1 MTTNTTN
8 SSKKLSAPA
17 LRVSHLTF
25 VRVMS
30 AVIED
35 TASMSPEDAISVISA
50 VRAYLS
56 APCAISLGGEHDD
69 LLRKY
74 RDIIDRAAMRSAKA
88 RAASLRRKA
97 VHAEPSP
104 LPQPTMPE
112 PEPIIE
118 TEPITAPEPK
128 ATPAPASKPESP
140 KAPSRPRIKIK
151 HKSPA
156 RGGHKNFGGP
166 KWSR

>member
-1 MTTNTTN
+1 MTTNRSN
-8 SSKKLSAPA
+8 KLSAPA

-35 TASMSPEDAISVISA
+35 TASMSPEDAIAVISA
-50 VRAYLS
+50 VRDYLS
-56 APCAISLGGEHDD
+56 TPCGIPLGAKHDA

-97 VHAEPSP
+97 AHAETPT
-104 LPQPTMPE
+104 LPQPAIPE
-112 PEPIIE
+112 PEPVIE
-118 TEPITAPEPK
+118 PEPVPAPEPK
-128 ATPAPASKPESP
+128 HTPVPAHKPAAP
-140 KAPSRPRIKIK
+140 KAPGRPRIKIK

-166 KWSR
+166 GWSR